1 MKVGWTMAP
10 NGSLDRRGRSMRG
23 PVLGSGPLPPNAT
36 THLRN
41 PRSDSVV
48 KYYYWYGFQAIY
60 LFILQITV
68 LS

>member
-48 KYYYWYGFQAIY
+48 KYYYW
-60 LFILQITV
+60 
-68 LS
+68 